1 MSSEKFLPWAKPLL
15 LCSTLTQATIY
26 VLRPMI
32 TYRAL
37 ELHANA
43 AQVGLIAAIYAL
55 FPVLLA
61 LQFGRLVGKLGE
73 GKFIIAGTFTMIV
86 TSLLL
91 VFAHSL
97 ALLAIATALSGVAHL
112 ACMVG
117 GQTMVALRTPTESY
131 DRYFGLYTF
140 SAALGHMVGP
150 LLATLVAGS
159 NGNLPKSTSNA
170 FLLGALLSI
179 IALLPVLSWRRQRPT
194 VTGKTHDEGILAA
207 AIDLIRKPGIFAAI
221 YISLAISAT
230 ADVLVVF
237 LPLFGNENNFSPYAI
252 GIILALRAGTTM
264 LSRFF
269 LGRLSQRFT
278 TYQLL
283 MWSTLISVVA
293 CGAMAFAT
301 TPVSLAII
309 VFIAGFSLGVGQPLT
324 MSLVS
329 LKTAAD
335 ERALAV
341 SARLMGNRLG
351 QFVVPAA
358 AGAVAAA
365 SGAGAVFIGLAVLL
379 GSSIFS
385 VQRGRGYS
393 PVI

>member
-1 MSSEKFLPWAKPLL
+1 MASSKLLPWARPLL
-15 LCSTLTQATIY
+15 LCNVLMQATIY

-73 GKFIIAGTFTMIV
+73 GKFIIMGTIMMMLTSILLLLAQ
-86 TSLLL
+86 SLLL
-91 VFAHSL
+91 L
-97 ALLAIATALSGVAHL
+97 TLATALAGVAHL

-117 GQTMVALRTPTESY
+117 GQTMVALRTPRENY

-140 SAALGHMVGP
+140 SAALGHMTGP
-150 LLATLVAGS
+150 ILATLVAGS
-159 NGNLPKSTSNA
+159 NGNLPRSTSNA
-170 FLLGALLSI
+170 FLLGVVLSV
-179 IALLPVLSWRRQRPT
+179 IALVPVLSWWRERPT
-194 VTGKTHDEGILAA
+194 VAAKAHDEGTFAA
-207 AIDLIRKPGIFAAI
+207 AFKLVKKPGIFAAI

-237 LPLFGNENNFSPYAI
+237 LPLFGNENNFSSYAI
-252 GIILALRAGTTM
+252 GIILALRSGTTM
-264 LSRFF
+264 TSRLF
-269 LGRLSQRFT
+269 LGRLSNRFS

-283 MWSTLISVVA
+283 MWSTAISVVA
-293 CGAMAFAT
+293 CGAMAFANT
-301 TPVSLAII
+301 VISLAII
-309 VFIAGFSLGVGQPLT
+309 VFIAGFSLGIGQPLT

-329 LKTAAD
+329 QKTQAD

-341 SARLMGNRLG
+341 SARLTGNRLG
-351 QFVVPAA
+351 QFIVPAL
-358 AGAVAAA
+358 AGGLAAA

-379 GSSIFS
+379 GSSVFS
-385 VQRGRGYS
+385 IKRG
-393 PVI
+393 

>member
-1 MSSEKFLPWAKPLL
+1 MSAEKLLPWAKPLL

-37 ELHANA
+37 ELDANP
-43 AQVGLIAAIYAL
+43 AQVGLIAAVYAL

-73 GKFIIAGTFTMIV
+73 GKFIIAGTFTMIL
-86 TSLLL
+86 TSFLL
-91 VFAHSL
+91 VFSNSL
-97 ALLAIATALSGVAHL
+97 LLLAIATALSGVAHL

-117 GQTMVALRTPTESY
+117 GQTMVALRTPREGY

-140 SAALGHMVGP
+140 SASLGHMAGP

-159 NGNLPKSTSNA
+159 DGALPKSTSNA
-170 FLLGALLSI
+170 FLLGASLSI
-179 IALLPVLSWRRQRPT
+179 AALVPVLSWRREEPSVAAT
-194 VTGKTHDEGILAA
+194 TNGDGTYSA
-207 AIDLIRKPGIFAAI
+207 AIKLVKKPGILAAI

-237 LPLFGNENNFSPYAI
+237 LPLYGSENSFSPYAV

-264 LSRFF
+264 LSRLF
-269 LGRLSQRFT
+269 LGRLSERFT
-278 TYQLL
+278 THQLL
-283 MWSTLISVVA
+283 MWSTLISVGA
-293 CGAMAFAT
+293 CASMAFAK
-301 TPVSLAII
+301 TPMSLAVI
-309 VFIAGFSLGVGQPLT
+309 VFVAGFSLGIGQPLT
-324 MSLVS
+324 MSLVAQ
-329 LKTAAD
+329 KTHAT
-335 ERALAV
+335 ERALGV

-351 QFVVPAA
+351 QFIVPAG
-358 AGAVAAA
+358 AGLIAAA

-385 VQRGRGYS
+385 VNKN
-393 PVI
+393 

>member
-1 MSSEKFLPWAKPLL
+1 MASSKLLPWARPLL
-15 LCSTLTQATIY
+15 LCNVLMQATIY

-43 AQVGLIAAIYAL
+43 AQIGLIAAIYAL

-73 GKFIIAGTFTMIV
+73 GKFIIVGTITMMV
-86 TSLLL
+86 TSFLLLIAQSLLL
-91 VFAHSL
+91 L
-97 ALLAIATALSGVAHL
+97 TLATALAGVAHL

-117 GQTMVALRTPTESY
+117 GQTMVALRTPRESY

-140 SAALGHMVGP
+140 SAALGHMIGP
-150 LLATLVAGS
+150 ILAALVAGS

-170 FLLGALLSI
+170 FILGIVFSI
-179 IALLPVLSWRRQRPT
+179 IALVPVLSWWRERPT
-194 VTGKTHDEGILAA
+194 VAAKKHDEGTFVAA
-207 AIDLIRKPGIFAAI
+207 FKLVKKPGMFAAI

-237 LPLFGNENNFSPYAI
+237 LPLFGNENNFSSYAI
-252 GIILALRAGTTM
+252 GIILALRSGTTM
-264 LSRFF
+264 TSRLF
-269 LGRLSQRFT
+269 LGRLSDRFS

-283 MWSTLISVVA
+283 MWSTAISVVA
-293 CGAMAFAT
+293 CGAMAFAKT
-301 TPVSLAII
+301 VISLAII
-309 VFIAGFSLGVGQPLT
+309 VFIAGFSLGIGQPLT

-329 LKTAAD
+329 QKTQAD

-341 SARLMGNRLG
+341 SARLTGNRLG
-351 QFVVPAA
+351 QFIVPAL
-358 AGAVAAA
+358 AGGIAAA

-385 VQRGRGYS
+385 VKKN
-393 PVI
+393 

>member
-1 MSSEKFLPWAKPLL
+1 MSGKKLLPWARPLL
-15 LCSTLTQATIY
+15 LSSTLTQATIY
-26 VLRPMI
+26 VLRPMM

-37 ELHANA
+37 ELDANA
-43 AQVGLIAAIYAL
+43 AQVGLIAAVYAL

-86 TSLLL
+86 TSFFL
-91 VFAHSL
+91 VFANSL
-97 ALLAIATALSGVAHL
+97 LLLSIAAALSGIAHL
-112 ACMVG
+112 ACMIG
-117 GQTMVALRTPTESY
+117 GQTIVALRTPRENY
-131 DRYFGLYTF
+131 DRYFGYYTF
-140 SAALGHMVGP
+140 SASVGHMAGP

-159 NGNLPKSTSNA
+159 DGVLPKSTSSA
-170 FLLGALLSI
+170 FLLGAFLSI
-179 IALLPVLSWRRQRPT
+179 AALIPVLSWRREKPS
-194 VTGKTHDEGILAA
+194 VEAKTNGDGTYTAA
-207 AIDLIRKPGIFAAI
+207 FKLIRKPGILAAI

-237 LPLFGNENNFSPYAI
+237 LPLYGSENEFSPYAV

-269 LGRLSQRFT
+269 LGSLSERFS

-283 MWSTLISVVA
+283 MWSTLISVLA
-293 CGAMAFAT
+293 CGAMAFAK
-301 TPVSLAII
+301 TPLSLAAI
-309 VFIAGFSLGVGQPLT
+309 VFVAGFSLGIGQPLT

-329 LKTAAD
+329 QKTLAD

-341 SARLMGNRLG
+341 SARLLGNRLG
-351 QFVVPAA
+351 QFIVPAA

-365 SGAGAVFIGLAVLL
+365 SGSGAVFIGLAILL

-385 VQRGRGYS
+385 VRKN
-393 PVI
+393 

>member
-1 MSSEKFLPWAKPLL
+1 MSASKLLPWAKPLL
-15 LCSTLTQATIY
+15 LCNTIMQATIY

-73 GKFIIAGTFTMIV
+73 GKFIITGAIAMMLTS
-86 TSLLL
+86 SLLF
-91 VFAHSL
+91 FANSL
-97 ALLAIATALSGVAHL
+97 ILLAIATAIAGVAHL

-117 GQTMVALRTPTESY
+117 GQTMVALRTPRENY

-150 LLATLVAGS
+150 LLATIVAGS
-159 NGNLPKSTSNA
+159 NGNLPKSTSHA
-170 FLLGALLSI
+170 FLLGVVLSI
-179 IALLPVLSWRRQRPT
+179 IALVPVLSWRRERPT
-194 VTGKTHDEGILAA
+194 VAA
-207 AIDLIRKPGIFAAI
+207 KQQDSGTFTAAFRLVKKPGMLAAI
-221 YISLAISAT
+221 YISLAISST

-237 LPLFGNENNFSPYAI
+237 LPLFGSENNFSPYAI
-252 GIILALRAGTTM
+252 GVILALRSGTTM
-264 LSRFF
+264 MSRLF
-269 LGRLSQRFT
+269 LGRLSDRFT

-283 MWSTLISVVA
+283 MWSTLISVCA
-293 CGAMAFAT
+293 CGAMAFAKS
-301 TPVSLAII
+301 VISLAII
-309 VFIAGFSLGVGQPLT
+309 VFIAGFSLGIGQPLT

-329 LKTAAD
+329 LKTQPD

-341 SARLMGNRLG
+341 SARLTGNRLG
-351 QFVVPAA
+351 QFIVPAA
-358 AGAVAAA
+358 AGVVAAA
-365 SGAGAVFIGLAVLL
+365 SGAGAVFIGLSVLL

-385 VQRGRGYS
+385 VKRH
-393 PVI
+393 

>member
-1 MSSEKFLPWAKPLL
+1 MSAEKLLPWARPLL

-37 ELHANA
+37 ELDANA

-61 LQFGRLVGKLGE
+61 LQFGRLVGRLGE
-73 GKFIIAGTFTMIV
+73 GKFIIAGTVTMIL

-91 VFAHSL
+91 VLSNSLILL
-97 ALLAIATALSGVAHL
+97 ALATALSGIAHL
-112 ACMVG
+112 ACMLG
-117 GQTMVALRTPTESY
+117 GQTMVALRTPRENY
-131 DRYFGLYTF
+131 DRYFGYYTF
-140 SAALGHMVGP
+140 SASVGHMVGP
-150 LLATLVAGS
+150 LLATVVAGS
-159 NGNLPKSTSNA
+159 NGVLPKSTSSA
-170 FLLGALLSI
+170 FLLGAVLSI
-179 IALLPVLSWRRQRPT
+179 AALVPVLSWRRERPS
-194 VTGKTHDEGILAA
+194 VEAKTNGEGTYSA
-207 AIDLIRKPGIFAAI
+207 AIRLVRKPGILAAI

-237 LPLFGNENNFSPYAI
+237 LPLYGSENNFSPYAV

-264 LSRFF
+264 MSRFF
-269 LGRLSQRFT
+269 LGRLSERFS

-283 MWSTLISVVA
+283 MWSTLISLVA
-293 CGAMAFAT
+293 CGAMAFAKSAI
-301 TPVSLAII
+301 SLAAI
-309 VFIAGFSLGVGQPLT
+309 VFIAGFSLGIGQPLT
-324 MSLVS
+324 MSLVAQ
-329 LKTAAD
+329 KTQPE

-351 QFVVPAA
+351 QFLVPAA
-358 AGAVAAA
+358 AGIVAAA
-365 SGAGAVFIGLAVLL
+365 SGAGAVFIGLSILL

-385 VQRGRGYS
+385 VKRQ
-393 PVI
+393 